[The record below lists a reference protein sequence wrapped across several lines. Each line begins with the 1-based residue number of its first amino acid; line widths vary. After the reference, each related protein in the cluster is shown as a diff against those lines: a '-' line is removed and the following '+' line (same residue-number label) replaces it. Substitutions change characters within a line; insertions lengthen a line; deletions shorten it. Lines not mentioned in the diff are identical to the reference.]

1 MEQAANIKQ
10 ANFSMSARERAVHKT
25 TVKEYAY
32 NISAAVANAILV
44 TLGMGLLMQ
53 TIAGFVHFQPLYMAG
68 TLAQDLLAPA
78 LGIAVA
84 VELRTTTLVMFSSM
98 IAATVGSNAVHF
110 VTATKGVA
118 AVTAT
123 GQTAVQAAGTG
134 VFSTGQ
140 PVSAVCAALIAA
152 LLGKYLSGKTP
163 LDMVLVPFA
172 ATMVGTLAGLGL
184 AAVVTPALI
193 AVSGFIAKSMAV
205 NPVLGSVCISVVW
218 ALFLMTPASSAA
230 LAVALMLDPVSSAA
244 AAIGTTAQFVGF
256 TAMSWKQNTVG
267 ANIAQFVV
275 TPKLQFPNLI
285 VNPLQLIPP
294 VVAAAVCAPL
304 ATVLFNFRATYTVG
318 GLGLNSFIAP
328 IYFWGQ
334 STGSFVTYV
343 VCGMALPAL
352 ISVVGFQ
359 IMKKMKLVR
368 DGEMHLT
375 VL

>member
-1 MEQAANIKQ
+1 MEQAANTKQ

-110 VTATKGVA
+110 VTAAKGVA

-172 ATMVGTLAGLGL
+172 ATMVGTLARWL
-184 AAVVTPALI
+184 AW
-193 AVSGFIAKSMAV
+193 
-205 NPVLGSVCISVVW
+205 VW
-218 ALFLMTPASSAA
+218 LRL
-230 LAVALMLDPVSSAA
+230 
-244 AAIGTTAQFVGF
+244 
-256 TAMSWKQNTVG
+256 
-267 ANIAQFVV
+267 
-275 TPKLQFPNLI
+275 
-285 VNPLQLIPP
+285 
-294 VVAAAVCAPL
+294 
-304 ATVLFNFRATYTVG
+304 
-318 GLGLNSFIAP
+318 
-328 IYFWGQ
+328 
-334 STGSFVTYV
+334 
-343 VCGMALPAL
+343 
-352 ISVVGFQ
+352 
-359 IMKKMKLVR
+359 
-368 DGEMHLT
+368 
-375 VL
+375 

>member
-1 MEQAANIKQ
+1 MEQAANTKQ

-134 VFSTGQ
+134 
-140 PVSAVCAALIAA
+140 
-152 LLGKYLSGKTP
+152 
-163 LDMVLVPFA
+163 
-172 ATMVGTLAGLGL
+172 
-184 AAVVTPALI
+184 
-193 AVSGFIAKSMAV
+193 GF
-205 NPVLGSVCISVVW
+205 
-218 ALFLMTPASSAA
+218 
-230 LAVALMLDPVSSAA
+230 
-244 AAIGTTAQFVGF
+244 
-256 TAMSWKQNTVG
+256 
-267 ANIAQFVV
+267 
-275 TPKLQFPNLI
+275 
-285 VNPLQLIPP
+285 
-294 VVAAAVCAPL
+294 
-304 ATVLFNFRATYTVG
+304 
-318 GLGLNSFIAP
+318 
-328 IYFWGQ
+328 
-334 STGSFVTYV
+334 
-343 VCGMALPAL
+343 
-352 ISVVGFQ
+352 
-359 IMKKMKLVR
+359 
-368 DGEMHLT
+368 
-375 VL
+375 

>member
-1 MEQAANIKQ
+1 MEQAANTKQ

-53 TIAGFVHFQPLYMAG
+53 TIAGFVHFQPLYM
-68 TLAQDLLAPA
+68 
-78 LGIAVA
+78 
-84 VELRTTTLVMFSSM
+84 
-98 IAATVGSNAVHF
+98 
-110 VTATKGVA
+110 
-118 AVTAT
+118 
-123 GQTAVQAAGTG
+123 AGTG

-230 LAVALMLDPVSSAA
+230 LAVALTLDPVSAAA

-334 STGSFVTYV
+334 GTGSFATYV

>member
-1 MEQAANIKQ
+1 MEQAANTKQ

-172 ATMVGTLAGLGL
+172 ATMVGTRWSGPGCGCNASFDCRQWIYCQVDGSQPSAWFGLHLGSLGL
-184 AAVVTPALI
+184 VLNDAGFF
-193 AVSGFIAKSMAV
+193 SGIGGSTDAGSGLFSSGCYWNDGSIRWLYG
-205 NPVLGSVCISVVW
+205 NVLEAEHGWCQYCSICSY
-218 ALFLMTPASSAA
+218 A
-230 LAVALMLDPVSSAA
+230 
-244 AAIGTTAQFVGF
+244 
-256 TAMSWKQNTVG
+256 
-267 ANIAQFVV
+267 
-275 TPKLQFPNLI
+275 
-285 VNPLQLIPP
+285 
-294 VVAAAVCAPL
+294 
-304 ATVLFNFRATYTVG
+304 
-318 GLGLNSFIAP
+318 
-328 IYFWGQ
+328 
-334 STGSFVTYV
+334 
-343 VCGMALPAL
+343 
-352 ISVVGFQ
+352 
-359 IMKKMKLVR
+359 
-368 DGEMHLT
+368 
-375 VL
+375 